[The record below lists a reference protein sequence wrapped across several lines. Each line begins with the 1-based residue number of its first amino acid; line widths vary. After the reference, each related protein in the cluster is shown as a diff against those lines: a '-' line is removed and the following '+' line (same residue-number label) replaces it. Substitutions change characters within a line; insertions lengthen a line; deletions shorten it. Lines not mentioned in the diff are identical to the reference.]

1 MQAVP
6 STDKA
11 NRGILNLGVICTVYL
26 PRDKVRASPEEP
38 GGKALKMFLE
48 HFLELTPR
56 LILEE
61 VRSMSDISEMKAWNS
76 LATVFLKITFPLPSG
91 ARNRTHLIAF
101 LREVAVMA
109 DIEFIDFDNGD
120 GSMIRVY
127 QCDDQD

>member
-26 PRDKVRASPEEP
+26 PRDEMRTSPEEA

>member
-1 MQAVP
+1 MQSVP

-26 PRDKVRASPEEP
+26 PRDEMRTSPEEA

-56 LILEE
+56 LILETVRCMDDASLIGVWGTRAE
-61 VRSMSDISEMKAWNS
+61 VLW
-76 LATVFLKITFPLPSG
+76 KITFPLHSSE
-91 ARNRTHLIAF
+91 RNRTHLIAF

-109 DIEFIDFDNGD
+109 DIDFIDFDDGD
-120 GSMIRVY
+120 GSMIRVH
-127 QCDDQD
+127 QRDDQD